1 MPATERSADPAEPR
15 YDYSLHIAVLVF
27 SVLVQ
32 TVAALIRV
40 GTSYRVLELGLPV
53 LWLGVIFSS
62 FALLPVLVAIQV
74 GRFIDRGNDALAAWI
89 GAAVVGL
96 SCIAFGFLPTSP
108 IMIALIMAGFGLG
121 YMMLM
126 ISLQVL
132 CIRSAKVEARE
143 QAFGNYM
150 AANAVGQ
157 GLGPFIVG
165 WLGGNAT
172 IPDTAPIYG
181 LAMAF
186 GVAMMVLAFTL
197 RPAPASAVASTEA
210 PNTPLK
216 EIVRI
221 PGLLALMFASVM
233 AITAQDMVSFY
244 LPLLGTERGIAAAY
258 VGAILTVRSVASLVS
273 RLLYAQIVRRVGH
286 WPLMVIMMAGSAAAF
301 VVMALPV
308 PVWVMFVAGAVMGF
322 GLGVATTL
330 SITMVVQIAP
340 PEIRATVMT
349 LRISGNR
356 VGQILLPLVASL
368 IAVATGAWG
377 ILAMTALTLAASSAA
392 VQQASPYSQPLRRK

>member
-1 MPATERSADPAEPR
+1 MTATDRSTETAEPR
-15 YDYSLHIAVLVF
+15 FDYRLHVAVILF

-32 TVAALIRV
+32 TIAALIRV

-53 LWLGVIFSS
+53 IWLGVIFSA
-62 FALLPVLVAIQV
+62 FALLPVFIAIRI

-89 GAAVVGL
+89 GSAVMGL
-96 SCIAFGFLPTSP
+96 SCVAFGLMPTSP
-108 IMIALIMAGFGLG
+108 IVIALTMAGFGIG
-121 YMMLM
+121 YMYLM

-132 CIRSAKVEARE
+132 CIRSARPDARE

-157 GLGPFIVG
+157 GLGPLMVG
-165 WLGGNAT
+165 WLGGTAT

-181 LAMAF
+181 LAMALGIAIIF
-186 GVAMMVLAFTL
+186 VAFAL
-197 RPAPASAVASTEA
+197 RPAPAKAFTAAETPS
-210 PNTPLK
+210 TPLS
-216 EIVRI
+216 EMVRI
-221 PGLLALMFASVM
+221 PGLLAVMFASVM
-233 AITAQDMVSFY
+233 AITAQDLVTFY
-244 LPLLGTERGIAAAY
+244 LPVLGTERGIAAAWI
-258 VGAILTVRSVASLVS
+258 GAVLTIRSVASLVS
-273 RLLYAQIVRRVGH
+273 RLLYARLVRHIGH
-286 WPLMVIMMAGSAAAF
+286 WPLMVISMGASAAAF

-308 PVWVMFVAGAVMGF
+308 PVWIMFVSGAVMGF

-349 LRISGNR
+349 VRISGNR
-356 VGQILLPLVASL
+356 LGQIVLPLVASL
-368 IAVATGAWG
+368 VAVATGAWG

-392 VQQASPYSQPLRRK
+392 VQQASVHAKARKP